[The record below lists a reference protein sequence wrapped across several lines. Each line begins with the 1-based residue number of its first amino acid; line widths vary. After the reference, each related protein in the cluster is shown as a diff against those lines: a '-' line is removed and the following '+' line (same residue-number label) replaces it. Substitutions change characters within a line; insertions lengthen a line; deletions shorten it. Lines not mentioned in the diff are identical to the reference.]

1 VLLYHYNVTK
11 FEQIAIVLCDMLFS
25 IKYWR
30 IAATEA
36 LKHWYVARY
45 NWTTIFCDMR
55 LITLNSTSNWQLAT
69 QWSIRVIVRYTV
81 MLFFNIITRVE
92 HFIISFILNIA
103 YNNSHVS
110 NSWYAQYFIVYWL
123 KLKAMA
129 AIKLYNMF

>member
-55 LITLNSTSNWQLAT
+55 FITLNSTSNWQLAT

-123 KLKAMA
+123 KLKALA